1 MTPNE
6 QLALDDLLELIPIPG
21 PPGSESLVAAH
32 LRKKLVTMG
41 IPEGSITTDNAQD
54 QSEYGGDTGNLIVTL
69 DGHGRGDRWIFST
82 HMDTVPGAVG
92 TEPKVSGNVIE
103 SGVEGKALGGDN
115 RAGCALLLQVARALV
130 TLKNSHRPV
139 TLIFFV
145 QEEVGL
151 IGARGMDLKK
161 LGKPVPALCFNFD
174 GGPPD
179 EIVTSVIGTERFNI
193 QVEGIASHA
202 GSRPEQGVSAA
213 TVASL
218 AIAELEGDGWNGR
231 MQRPEGEGSA
241 NIGTI
246 EGGTGTNVTMPALH
260 ILAEARSHSPAF
272 RRTIIDTWKAAF
284 ERVCAAATNEAGD
297 HGQVTFSPGPTYES
311 FALSENA
318 PVVEAVQKAA
328 QHVGVRTR
336 CVVNN
341 GGMDSNWIVA
351 HGIPS
356 VTLGVG
362 QSNAHTPEERL
373 DLKRFWSA
381 CEIATRLTEV

>member
-1 MTPNE
+1 MTQNE

-32 LRKKLVTMG
+32 LREKLMAMG
-41 IPEGSITTDNAQD
+41 IPETSITTDNAQD
-54 QSEYGGDTGNLIVTL
+54 QSEYGGDMGNLIVTL
-69 DGHGRGDRWIFST
+69 DGHGRGDRWMFST

-92 TEPKVSGNVIE
+92 TEPRIVGDVIE

-115 RAGCALLLQVARALV
+115 RAGCALLLQVARSFV
-130 TLKNSHRPV
+130 NLKNNHRPV
-139 TLIFFV
+139 TLVFFV

-151 IGARGMDLKK
+151 VGARGMDLEK
-161 LGKPVPALCFNFD
+161 LGKPMPALCFNFD

-179 EIVTSVIGTERFNI
+179 ELVTSVIGTERFNI
-193 QVEGIASHA
+193 RIEGIAAHA
-202 GSRPEQGVSAA
+202 GARPEQGVSAA
-213 TVASL
+213 TVASV
-218 AIAELEGDGWNGR
+218 AIAALERDGWNGR
-231 MQRPEGEGSA
+231 IQRPEGEGSA
-241 NIGTI
+241 NIGTM

-272 RRTIIDTWKAAF
+272 RQTIIDTWKAAF
-284 ERVCAAATNEAGD
+284 ERACAATINEAGN
-297 HGQVTFSPGPTYES
+297 HGQVTFSPGPTYEP
-311 FALSENA
+311 FALPDSA
-318 PVVEAVQKAA
+318 PVVDAVQKAA
-328 QHVGVRTR
+328 QHAGVETR

-362 QSNAHTPEERL
+362 QSNAHTPEEQL
-373 DLKRFWSA
+373 DLKRFRTA
-381 CEIATRLTEV
+381 CKIATRLSEA